1 MAAEI
6 LSATMVVFRGPLRK
20 KGMLNQLTSM
30 TPRGGVEWSS
40 QQSHLCGGPL
50 QAVQPPRGHTFISFV
65 ISITCLPSLN
75 KGVTLPYLTLPY
87 LTPTLSYSFEGKGT
101 LSYTFLGK
109 IVFLPQTHFP
119 SLSKA
124 LE

>member
-87 LTPTLSYSFEGKGT
+87 PDPLVQF
-101 LSYTFLGK
+101 
-109 IVFLPQTHFP
+109 
-119 SLSKA
+119 
-124 LE
+124 